1 MKMKNGKKAGAI
13 WCALLFAFSIAAC
26 SSTGGGT
33 AYSGNT
39 ADNSADSSSSVQ
51 TADTVDD
58 VPEYSGEPYVEINDN
73 QPEFEEYELT
83 TVPFENYSELDE
95 LGRCGEAEACV
106 GEETMPTED
115 RESISS
121 VEPTGWENEKYDI
134 VDGGYVYNRCHLIGF
149 QLTGENA
156 NEENLITGTRYMNTE
171 GMLPFENMVAD
182 YIHETDNHV
191 LYRVTP
197 IFEGEDLVASG
208 VQMEAES
215 VEDDGAGICF
225 NVYVYNVQ
233 PQITINYATGENWE
247 SSESEDGQ
255 SVQGIDS
262 ASQENKSQSA
272 EQPYIINEN
281 TEKFHDPDCSSVEDI
296 KEKNKREFTGTRDE
310 LIEEGYEPCGICK
323 P

>member
-1 MKMKNGKKAGAI
+1 MKNRKKIRAI
-13 WCALLFAFSIAAC
+13 LCSLLLAFSLAAC
-26 SSTGGGT
+26 SSLDGGT

-39 ADNSADSSSSVQ
+39 AADSADSSSSVQ
-51 TADTVDD
+51 TADTVED

-83 TVPFENYSELDE
+83 TVPFENYSKLDE

-115 RESISS
+115 RESISG

-182 YIHETDNHV
+182 YIHDTDNHV

-215 VEDDGAGICF
+215 VEDDGAG
-225 NVYVYNVQ
+225 
-233 PQITINYATGENWE
+233 PE
-247 SSESEDGQ
+247 SVSMYM
-255 SVQGIDS
+255 
-262 ASQENKSQSA
+262 
-272 EQPYIINEN
+272 YIMY
-281 TEKFHDPDCSSVEDI
+281 S
-296 KEKNKREFTGTRDE
+296 RR
-310 LIEEGYEPCGICK
+310 
-323 P
+323 

>member
-1 MKMKNGKKAGAI
+1 MNRGRKFYAIWLALGMVLSLTACGETAGAGSDMPRNN
-13 WCALLFAFSIAAC
+13 A
-26 SSTGGGT
+26 
-33 AYSGNT
+33 SGNT
-39 ADNSADSSSSVQ
+39 SVQ
-51 TADTVDD
+51 EADTVED

-83 TVPFENYSELDE
+83 TVAYEEYSELDE

-115 RESISS
+115 RESISEVKPS
-121 VEPTGWENEKYDI
+121 GWVNEKYDS

-171 GMLPFENMVAD
+171 GMLPFEDMIAD
-182 YIHETDNHV
+182 YIHETENHV
-191 LYRVTP
+191 MYRVTP
-197 IFEGEDLVASG
+197 VFEGEDLVASG

-247 SSESEDGQ
+247 STE
-255 SVQGIDS
+255 
-262 ASQENKSQSA
+262 A
-272 EQPYIINEN
+272 EEQTYIINEN
-281 TEKFHDPDCSSVEDI
+281 SKKFHDPDCSGAADI

-310 LIEEGYEPCGICK
+310 LIDQGYEPCGRCK

>member
-1 MKMKNGKKAGAI
+1 MKTGKKIRAI
-13 WCALLFAFSIAAC
+13 WCALLLAFSLTAC
-26 SSTGGGT
+26 GSPDGSA
-33 AYSGNT
+33 AYSGDT
-39 ADNSADSSSSVQ
+39 AGISEDSSSSVQ
-51 TADTVDD
+51 TADTVED

-73 QPEFEEYELT
+73 QPEFEDYELT
-83 TVPFENYSELDE
+83 TVPFEEYSELDE
-95 LGRCGEAEACV
+95 MGRCGEAQACV

-115 RESISS
+115 REGISEVKPS
-121 VEPTGWENEKYDI
+121 GWVNEKYDS
-134 VDGGYVYNRCHLIGF
+134 VERGYVYNRCRLIGF

-247 SSESEDGQ
+247 SEEAADIEISDIKTGGDENGQ
-255 SVQGIDS
+255 T
-262 ASQENKSQSA
+262 
-272 EQPYIINEN
+272 YILNEN
-281 TEKFHDPDCSSVEDI
+281 TKKFHDPGCSGADDI
-296 KEKNKREFTGTRDE
+296 KKKNKREFTGTRDE
-310 LIEEGYEPCGICK
+310 LIEDGYEPCGRCK

>member
-1 MKMKNGKKAGAI
+1 MKTGKKIRAI
-13 WCALLFAFSIAAC
+13 WCALLLAFSLTAC
-26 SSTGGGT
+26 GSPDGSAT
-33 AYSGNT
+33 YSGDT
-39 ADNSADSSSSVQ
+39 AGISEDSSSSVQ
-51 TADTVDD
+51 TADTVED

-73 QPEFEEYELT
+73 QPEFEDYELT
-83 TVPFENYSELDE
+83 TVPFEEYSELDE
-95 LGRCGEAEACV
+95 MGRCGEAQACV

-115 RESISS
+115 REGISEVKPS
-121 VEPTGWENEKYDI
+121 GWVNEKYDS
-134 VDGGYVYNRCHLIGF
+134 VEGGYVYNRCHLIGF

-197 IFEGEDLVASG
+197 VFEGEDLVASG

-247 SSESEDGQ
+247 SSESENGQ
-255 SVQGIDS
+255 SVQGSDS
-262 ASQENKSQSA
+262 PSQENKSQS
-272 EQPYIINEN
+272 EEHTYIINEN
-281 TEKFHDPDCSSVEDI
+281 TDKFHAPDCSSVDDI
-296 KEKNKREFTGTRDE
+296 KEKNKREITGTRDE